1 MGIEVRTTGTISDTG
16 PPNARRLAIRAALLF
31 TAAMSSACALPDLD
45 GLALSVA
52 STAAKTADTVLGQ
65 AIGPRTEE
73 HPGKNGVHVLGNPR
87 ESFAVRA
94 LLARSAERT
103 LDVQYYIWHDDITG
117 RLLLQALR
125 EAADRGVRVRLLL
138 DDNGIGGMDDKLAA
152 LDALDNLEIRL
163 FNPFPTRRFKR
174 LGYVV
179 DFERLNRRM
188 HSKSFTADSQA
199 AVVGGRNV
207 GDEYFGATA
216 GILKADMD
224 IMLVGPIVDEISTD
238 FDKYWSS
245 GSAYPVDRLMTA
257 LEPDERESVLA
268 SIAAIVDDPAS
279 TTYLNEIERTPL
291 VESLGNQQLE
301 LLWADVHM
309 VTDDPAKGLG
319 ALEGDELLINQLDEV
334 LDAPRKSV
342 VLVSPY
348 FVPGSEG
355 TEIFA
360 SLARSGVDVR
370 ILTNALEATDVIAV
384 HAGYAKRRK
393 ALLEAG
399 VRLYE
404 MQRLSKE
411 TKRNKSAGPFGSS
424 ASSLH
429 AKTFAIDGE
438 RTFVGSFNLDPRSI
452 SLNTELGFIVDS
464 PELASEVESAF
475 DGGIPER
482 AYEVHLDEDGDLY
495 WLDRRGEDIVRL
507 DSEPETGWFKHGA
520 VTVLGWLPIEWML

>member
-1 MGIEVRTTGTISDTG
+1 VLVCVFATGCS
-16 PPNARRLAIRAALLF
+16 
-31 TAAMSSACALPDLD
+31 LPDLA
-45 GLALSVA
+45 GRSISIA
-52 STAAKTADTVLGQ
+52 STAAETTDTALGQ
-65 AIGPRTEE
+65 AIGPRTAE

-94 LLARSAERT
+94 LLAQSAERT
-103 LDVQYYIWHDDITG
+103 LDVQYYIWHHDTTG
-117 RLLLQALR
+117 TLLLQALR

-138 DDNGIGGMDDKLAA
+138 DDNGIGGMDDKLVA
-152 LDALDNLEIRL
+152 LDALDNIEIRV

-179 DFERLNRRM
+179 DFGRLNRRM

-224 IMLVGPIVDEISTD
+224 IMLVGSVVDEISAD
-238 FDKYWSS
+238 FDKYWAS
-245 GSAYPVDRLMTA
+245 GSAYPVDRLVTA
-257 LEPDERESVLA
+257 LEPDEREAVLA

-279 TTYLNEIERTPL
+279 AIYVNEIERTPF
-291 VESLGNQQLE
+291 VESLGNQRLE
-301 LLWADVHM
+301 LVWADVHM

-319 ALEGDELLINQLDEV
+319 ALKGDELLINQLDKV
-334 LDAPRKSV
+334 LDTPQESV

-348 FVPGSEG
+348 FVPGRKG
-355 TEIFA
+355 TEVFA
-360 SLARSGVDVR
+360 SLARNGVDVR

-393 ALLEAG
+393 PLLEAG

-404 MQRLSKE
+404 MQRLSE
-411 TKRNKSAGPFGSS
+411 QTKRNKSAGPFGSS

-438 RTFVGSFNLDPRSI
+438 RAFVGSFNLDPRSI

-464 PELASEVESAF
+464 PELAGEVESAF

-482 AYEVHLDEDGDLY
+482 AYEVHLDENGDLY
-495 WLDRRGEDIVRL
+495 WLDRRGDDIVRL
-507 DSEPETGWFKHGA
+507 DNEPETGWFKKGA